1 MDHLTNTPKKLSVK
15 FDNICSVCIVC
26 SCDVSTE
33 KGIRRLASKYKDTL
47 LKLDS
52 EYQDIFTSIE
62 HPRFLGKVFLCRK
75 CSLEIQKYIDIEK
88 NKDDMQH
95 RILVKTQTFKRQYV
109 HYKRAPKTS
118 TLSPFAKDKKYRKIA
133 MKEPMSPSKIPV
145 PIYPATKC
153 PSPLRTFT
161 TESAKAHS
169 TRKLQKRLF
178 TDLVSNSLIW

>member
-62 HPRFLGKVFLCRK
+62 CHRFMGKVFLCRK

-88 NKDDMQH
+88 KKDEFS
-95 RILVKTQTFKRQYV
+95 IFKDYDN
-109 HYKRAPKTS
+109 
-118 TLSPFAKDKKYRKIA
+118 LNNNG
-133 MKEPMSPSKIPV
+133 
-145 PIYPATKC
+145 
-153 PSPLRTFT
+153 
-161 TESAKAHS
+161 
-169 TRKLQKRLF
+169 
-178 TDLVSNSLIW
+178 SNSVDNEIQILFSQLDNKINISMVFTYR